1 MQEIIEEDL
10 SPEKKDNIEE
20 NFEETLIDTLYPQP
34 MKLNEGEFKSKEKK
48 FILLK
53 KIDENIPESSNK
65 IQNLNNE
72 QLSM

>member
-1 MQEIIEEDL
+1 
-10 SPEKKDNIEE
+10 
-20 NFEETLIDTLYPQP
+20 
-34 MKLNEGEFKSKEKK
+34 MKPNEGEFKSKEKK
-48 FILLK
+48 FILIK

>member
-1 MQEIIEEDL
+1 L
-10 SPEKKDNIEE
+10 KP
-20 NFEETLIDTLYPQP
+20 
-34 MKLNEGEFKSKEKK
+34 NEGEFKSKEKK

-72 QLSM
+72 QLSMQKSPERTQRGF

>member
-1 MQEIIEEDL
+1 
-10 SPEKKDNIEE
+10 
-20 NFEETLIDTLYPQP
+20 
-34 MKLNEGEFKSKEKK
+34 MKPNEGEFKSKEKK

-72 QLSM
+72 LLSMQKSPERTQRGFQSLTSMLTCNM